1 MTPSAR
7 YQLYAREMIMS
18 IKQLL
23 TSANSHHWHS
33 DLAALLSHAESAQ
46 YPAELEI
53 FLRKIISF
61 TGIAIITYKGKH
73 APLLIHDSYTSE
85 ERLYKINAYIDG
97 AYLLDPFFKAIKK
110 GLPQGV
116 YQLTEFTPDR
126 FEYTHYYQHYFKI
139 SGLKNELGISIEL
152 EKDVVMFISLG
163 FSKATPIQLI
173 DMTALANILP
183 LLSHATQRF
192 WLAQKDH
199 YTLWETPLDPI
210 SRAFDLFGKD
220 QLTQREQEIVA
231 LILQGHSSK
240 SAARELNIS
249 DSTIKVH
256 RKNIYARLGIS
267 TQAQLFSLFLNHL
280 LSDWSSSRQSYFKAL
295 RHNA

>member
-1 MTPSAR
+1 
-7 YQLYAREMIMS
+7 MS

-23 TSANSHHWHS
+23 TSAGSQHWHT
-33 DLAALLSHAESAQ
+33 DLAALLSQAETIQ
-46 YPAELEI
+46 YPSELET
-53 FLRKIISF
+53 FLRKIINF

-73 APLLIHDSYTSE
+73 APVVIHDSYTSE
-85 ERLYKINAYIDG
+85 ERLYKINTYIDG
-97 AYLLDPFFKAIKK
+97 AYLLDPFFKAIQK

-126 FEYTHYYQHYFKI
+126 FEYTHYYQHYFKAL
-139 SGLKNELGISIEL
+139 GLKNELGISIEL

-163 FSKATPIQLI
+163 FSKTNSISAL
-173 DMTALANILP
+173 DMVAIANILP
-183 LLSHATQRF
+183 MVRLATQSF
-192 WLAQKDH
+192 WLAQKDQ
-199 YTLWETPLDPI
+199 YTLWETPIDPI
-210 SRAFDLFGKD
+210 SRAFYLFGRD
-220 QLTQREQEIVA
+220 QLTQREQQIVA

-267 TQAQLFSLFLNHL
+267 TQAQLFRMFLNHL
-280 LSDWSSSRQSYFKAL
+280 LSDWSSSRQSHLETFS
-295 RHNA
+295 HNA